1 MTTACVPPASA
12 RPRRRGTTSPAAPA
26 LIADCA
32 KSAPSRRSPRMPMYS
47 SPGASVRVSIDTP
60 VNSRVSAP
68 ATIVPTMAVATQSAV
83 SRISGVCGT
92 ALRDAR
98 IGPAAGQRLARHG
111 DIVERQR
118 AVADHLIL
126 LVPFA
131 RDEHQI
137 AAPRGLDR
145 LSNRRQTLDD
155 RQQARRL

>member
-1 MTTACVPPASA
+1 
-12 RPRRRGTTSPAAPA
+12 
-26 LIADCA
+26 
-32 KSAPSRRSPRMPMYS
+32 
-47 SPGASVRVSIDTP
+47 RVSIHTP

-137 AAPRGLDR
+137 AGPRELDR
-145 LSNRRQTLDD
+145 PSNRRQAIDD
-155 RQQARRL
+155 RQQALSAVPLRVGRDAALDLLDDELRILTARV